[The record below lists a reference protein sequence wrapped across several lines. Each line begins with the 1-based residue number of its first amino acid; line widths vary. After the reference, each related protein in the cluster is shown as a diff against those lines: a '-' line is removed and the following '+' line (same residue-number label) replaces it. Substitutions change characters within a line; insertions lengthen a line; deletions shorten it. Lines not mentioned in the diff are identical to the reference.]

1 MPGIEVTIFQLCPI
15 YHWTTVKNLL
25 GQNSINITN
34 SMNFQKF
41 LTDLYY
47 GRSLMVNS
55 VNLGDFERISIL
67 MIGRTVKIGVRK
79 HLVY

>member
-15 YHWTTVKNLL
+15 YHWTEFNQLY
-25 GQNSINITN
+25 NITN

-41 LTDLYY
+41 LTDLY